1 MKALRTLAV
10 SISICASAVGSQ
22 SNVALDV
29 GGRIERVVVHGKSLV
44 GNLGQ
49 LSVDRAVLVYLPP
62 GYEEVRNG
70 RYPVLYLLHGA
81 SQTGHLLWTGSLA
94 NVQDIA
100 DRVFGVS
107 PSRGLIIVMPDA
119 SSPYLGT
126 LYSNSLTE
134 GNWESFVA
142 DDLVNYV
149 DHHYR
154 TVADRRSRGIAG
166 HSRGGYGALRI
177 AIYRP
182 DVFSAV
188 YALSPC
194 CTEPEGD
201 LRQLQSALEIHTP
214 KDVEES
220 RRRQPYGGP
229 MSVLA
234 QGAAWSPN
242 AKRTPLYF
250 DLPNGADPSAGEVAE
265 KWRAN
270 SMLGLVNKH
279 ISNLKKLRAIAFDVG
294 DQDQGVSIPGI
305 IQLDT
310 TLTQAMIDHSF
321 EQYAGTHVNHVSQR
335 LETKVFPFFLKTLS
349 GSDQHGSHNQ

>member
-1 MKALRTLAV
+1 LA
-10 SISICASAVGSQ
+10 
-22 SNVALDV
+22 
-29 GGRIERVVVHGKSLV
+29 
-44 GNLGQ
+44 
-49 LSVDRAVLVYLPP
+49 VDRAVLVYLPT
-62 GYEEVRNG
+62 GYDQHRND

-100 DRVFGVS
+100 DRVFGVW
-107 PSRGLIIVMPDA
+107 PGRGLIVVMPDA

-134 GNWESFVA
+134 GNWENFVA

-154 TVADRRSRGIAG
+154 TVVDRRSRGIAG

-177 AIYRP
+177 AINRP

-201 LRQLQSALEIHTP
+201 PRQLQSALEIHTP
-214 KDVEES
+214 EAVDES
-220 RRRQPYGGP
+220 RRQQPFGGP

-242 AKRTPLYF
+242 AKRPPLYF
-250 DLPNGADPSAGEVAE
+250 DLPDGADPSTRAVAE

-270 SMLGLVNKH
+270 SMLGLVNKN

-294 DQDQGVSIPGI
+294 DQDRGVSIPGI
-305 IQLDT
+305 IELDT
-310 TLTQAMIDHSF
+310 ILTQAMIDHTF
-321 EQYAGTHVNHVSQR
+321 EQYAGTHVDHVSQR
-335 LETKVFPFFLKTLS
+335 LEAKVFPFFLKNLS
-349 GSDQHGSHNQ
+349 GNAQHGSQIR